1 VRFRTRRI
9 RVHHL
14 SMNKLYKGLSPV
26 SATSNGLKKPRP
38 FSGRDEPWDIES
50 LKVSWFLEN
59 TNVEQKRVNKDLSF
73 LTHSFR
79 FTASVILVT
88 DISINLEEACTCAN
102 PATGGSGELGKNVI
116 SASLPVITCSCTSG
130 VSQANG
136 NIAAPP
142 TS

>member
-1 VRFRTRRI
+1 
-9 RVHHL
+9 
-14 SMNKLYKGLSPV
+14 
-26 SATSNGLKKPRP
+26 
-38 FSGRDEPWDIES
+38 

-59 TNVEQKRVNKDLSF
+59 TNVEQERVNKDLSF

-102 PATGGSGELGKNVI
+102 PAKGGSGELGKNVI

-142 TS
+142 HHDRPPRSSQLPACSTVRSMVLGTKKPAGLSLTPTGGPAR